1 MTPKT
6 SLGRLALLASV
17 AFPLAAAPVL
27 AQEKPEG
34 HGDTPAAQYIYSA
47 TTVGEIDVDL
57 PGRQEG
63 DPVMTREAF
72 NRAANLYFER
82 CAGCHGVL
90 RKGATGKAL
99 TPDITR
105 DLGMGR
111 RRACRTG
118 APAAS

>member
-47 TTVGEIDVDL
+47 TTVGEIDVEL

-63 DPVMTREAF
+63 DPVMTREEF
-72 NRAANLYFER
+72 NQRRQSLFRALR
-82 CAGCHGVL
+82 GMPRGVAQG
-90 RKGATGKAL
+90 RDRQGADA
-99 TPDITR
+99 R
-105 DLGMGR
+105 HHA
-111 RRACRTG
+111 RARL
-118 APAAS
+118 